1 MPPALE
7 VLSGGRAVPPSP
19 TVPAASVLSPPTP
32 AAARSKRARDRPYA
46 DRAEAGRELAA
57 VLARRVWQRPVVL
70 ALPRGGVP
78 VAVEV
83 ARALHAPL
91 DLLLVRKIGAPFQ
104 PELAVA
110 AVARLA
116 EDQPPQLVTDA
127 ELMRATGAD
136 RDWVEQGQRRELL
149 EIARRRR
156 QYLGARAPVAL
167 QGCTA
172 IVVDDGLAT
181 GTTARAAALALR
193 HAAAAPAR
201 LVLAVPVA
209 PAQAVA
215 ALAREVDEL
224 VCLWQPPSFHA
235 VGVHYRDFRQVD
247 DAQVAASMA
256 AFDRQAEKARVG
268 GA

>member
-1 MPPALE
+1 MSSQPQVTAAPGAAQLPHPPA
-7 VLSGGRAVPPSP
+7 GTPPVAP
-19 TVPAASVLSPPTP
+19 RVQ
-32 AAARSKRARDRPYA
+32 PYA

-57 VLARRVWQRPVVL
+57 ALALRRWERPVVL

-91 DLLLVRKIGAPFQ
+91 DLLIVRKIGAPGQ

-110 AVARLA
+110 AVARLG
-116 EDQPPQLVTDA
+116 EDRLPQLVTDA
-127 ELMRATGAD
+127 EMMRRTGAG
-136 RDWVEQGQRRELL
+136 RDWVEQGQQRELG

-156 QYLGARAPVAL
+156 QYLRGRAAVPL

-181 GTTARAAALALR
+181 GTTARAAVLALR
-193 HAAAAPAR
+193 HGVPAPTR
-201 LVLAVPVA
+201 IVLAVPVA
-209 PAQAVA
+209 SAQAAA

-224 VCLWQPPSFHA
+224 VCLWQPPLFHA
-235 VGVHYRDFRQVD
+235 VGAHYRDFRQVE
-247 DAQVAASMA
+247 DAQVAALLKPFATA
-256 AFDRQAEKARVG
+256 APQA
-268 GA
+268 

>member
-1 MPPALE
+1 MPPEPE
-7 VLSGGRAVPPSP
+7 VRSGGPAVPPLP
-19 TVPAASVLSPPTP
+19 KVPAASALSPPTP
-32 AAARSKRARDRPYA
+32 AIARAARARDRPYA

-57 VLARRVWQRPVVL
+57 VLARRAWQRPVVL

-127 ELMRATGAD
+127 ELMRAIGAG
-136 RDWVEQGQRRELL
+136 RDWVEQGQGRELP

-156 QYLGARAPVAL
+156 QYLGAREAVAL

-181 GTTARAAALALR
+181 GTTARAAVLALR

-201 LVLAVPVA
+201 VVLAVPVA

-235 VGVHYRDFRQVD
+235 VGAHYRDFRQVD
-247 DAQVAASMA
+247 DAQVAACLT
-256 AFDRQAEKARVG
+256 AFDRQRETAGAG